1 MKSALL
7 STMAC
12 FIGASL
18 VGAASVHAADSKPP
32 NIVFILADDLEIM
45 DVNAYAIQAG
55 NNDLE
60 LLVTLTSERKPS
72 IGKAAIKPLHQGPA
86 KK

>member
-1 MKSALL
+1 
-7 STMAC
+7 MAC
-12 FIGASL
+12 FIGAGL
-18 VGAASVHAADSKPP
+18 VASGNVHAADSKPP
-32 NIVFILADDLEIM
+32 NIVFILADDLGIM

-60 LLVTLTSERKPS
+60 LLVTSTSESKPS
-72 IGKAAIKPLHQGPA
+72 IGKAAIQTLHQVPA